1 MKRTLLTT
9 IIFTALSSQTA
20 GCTKDQ
26 SGSSSSSS
34 STTSSTSFQTDCGTV
49 INNKLKNPVKPQD
62 GTKGTVTVAGPNLL
76 MMTTTDSKKFLIKLQ
91 SIGVPYGDAEQTGA
105 MNLLKDLAQGDAYFF
120 SAASNCSAQV
130 ASGATGFLGQVFTAN
145 GKSYSESLL
154 NAAYAR
160 VDSDPCGGD
169 LLTSCY
175 NAIEDT
181 ATSQTAGELEA
192 FLWKPVS
199 DSNGKLAIHSSP
211 SDTLV
216 VIGGETGKVQG
227 GGNGYAQLA
236 RFSKPGCGY
245 GSNVRVQVT
254 NSDGVPY
261 RINGKDYL
269 TVPNGCGR
277 YCLRGGEIVSCPK
290 N

>member
-1 MKRTLLTT
+1 
-9 IIFTALSSQTA
+9 
-20 GCTKDQ
+20 
-26 SGSSSSSS
+26 
-34 STTSSTSFQTDCGTV
+34 
-49 INNKLKNPVKPQD
+49 
-62 GTKGTVTVAGPNLL
+62 
-76 MMTTTDSKKFLIKLQ
+76 MMTTTDSKKFLVKLH
-91 SIGVPYGDAEQTGA
+91 SIDAPYGDAERSGA
-105 MNLLKDLAQGDAYFF
+105 ERLLQDLAQGDAYFF
-120 SAASNCSAQV
+120 SASSSCSAQV
-130 ASGATGFLGQVFTAN
+130 ASGATGFLGQIFTAS

-175 NAIEDT
+175 NAIEED
-181 ATSQTAGELEA
+181 ATSKTAGELEE

-199 DSNGKLAIHSSP
+199 DSNGKLAVHSSP
-211 SDTLV
+211 SDTLI

-227 GGNGYAQLA
+227 GGNGYAELS
-236 RFSKPGCGY
+236 RFSKPGCAY

-269 TVPNGCGR
+269 TIPNGCGR

-290 N
+290 R